1 VAARLLGAVGE
12 RSRLARVGPDQYGV
26 VIQNAPQGIEL
37 LRTLNDLYKACFGEA
52 FTCGG
57 TAMHVAAHVGVAL
70 YPDDGADAD
79 TLFRNAE
86 AAVKR
91 TKRSP
96 DRVLL
101 YDAQVGKAIA
111 EKIALEMRLREALD
125 AQRFVLHY
133 QPKVDARTRRIVG
146 AEALIRW
153 QDPELGLVPPVKFIP
168 LMEET
173 GLIVEVGAWA
183 LRQAVQDRLEW
194 MARGLVAPNVAVNVS
209 AVQLRKGDFVDA
221 VLAVLGDAGGE
232 AGIDLEITES
242 AAMEDVDD
250 TIAKLER
257 LRAHGIVLAI
267 DDFGTGYSSLAYL
280 SKLPAQVLKID
291 RAFVSTMNADAN
303 AMTLVATMVSLAH
316 AMRMEVVAEGVE
328 TQQQADTLCA
338 MQCDQ
343 LQGYL
348 ISRPLPEP
356 VFALLLEVAPTPP
369 DEGA

>member
-1 VAARLLGAVGE
+1 
-12 RSRLARVGPDQYGV
+12 
-26 VIQNAPQGIEL
+26 
-37 LRTLNDLYKACFGEA
+37 
-52 FTCGG
+52 
-57 TAMHVAAHVGVAL
+57 
-70 YPDDGADAD
+70 
-79 TLFRNAE
+79 
-86 AAVKR
+86 
-91 TKRSP
+91 
-96 DRVLL
+96 
-101 YDAQVGKAIA
+101 
-111 EKIALEMRLREALD
+111 
-125 AQRFVLHY
+125 
-133 QPKVDARTRRIVG
+133 
-146 AEALIRW
+146 
-153 QDPELGLVPPVKFIP
+153 
-168 LMEET
+168 
-173 GLIVEVGAWA
+173 
-183 LRQAVQDRLEW
+183 
-194 MARGLVAPNVAVNVS
+194 
-209 AVQLRKGDFVDA
+209 
-221 VLAVLGDAGGE
+221 VLAVLGDACGQ

-242 AAMEDVDD
+242 ATMEDVDD

-303 AMTLVATMVSLAH
+303 AMTLVSTMVSLAH

-356 VFALLLEVAPTPP
+356 VFALLLDAAPTPP